1 MRSKFRCV
9 CCGGKIS
16 KYSSDMRADAGY
28 LCTVCARAYCMG
40 LEDAIKGKR
49 EEVGKKVREEMVN
62 LRDRLIRYQD
72 EVAFLTKFLYCSDEN
87 FKEKWDERLKGRGS
101 N

>member
-16 KYSSDMRADAGY
+16 KYSSDTRADAGY
-28 LCTVCARAYCMG
+28 LCFVCARAYHMG
-40 LEDAIKGKR
+40 IDDAIRSKR
-49 EEVGKKVREEMVN
+49 EEVGKAVREEMES
-62 LRDRLIRYQD
+62 LRNRLIRYQD
-72 EVAFLTKFLYCSDEN
+72 EVAFLTKFLYYSDEN
-87 FKEKWDERLKGRGS
+87 FKEKWDDRLKGRGF